1 MSRPRSLLRVVPG
14 ETASLIQDFE
24 LGFVDSDGAEQ
35 RVPLSEATGIRLEDC
50 LPVRSFPSFKG
61 QRNFPGLWW
70 SATMGRHVGFES
82 WLERDHAMLL
92 DFDPRVVA
100 FAPQPFWLLWPELAD
115 NRARV
120 RSHAPDWFARLDD
133 DTGVVVDC
141 RPVERRAPRDAAAFA
156 ATERACAAVGW
167 GYRLVGAPDPV
178 FAANLRWLAG
188 YRHPR
193 HLVRLVASRLLEVF
207 ATPRPLMDGARKA
220 GEPIAVLPVLYHLL
234 WLQRLAVDLSVRL
247 EDTSLVWLGE
257 ESCQ

>member
-1 MSRPRSLLRVVPG
+1 MVAG
-14 ETASLIQDFE
+14 EAPDSVQGFE
-24 LGFVDSDGAEQ
+24 VGLVDANGVEQ
-35 RVPLSEATGIRLEDC
+35 RMPLAEAAGVRFEDC

-61 QRNFPGLWW
+61 QRSFPGLWR
-70 SATMGRHVGFES
+70 SSTMGRHVGFES

-100 FAPQPFWLLWPELAD
+100 FAPQPFWLFWPETSITAK
-115 NRARV
+115 V

-133 DTGVVVDC
+133 DTAVVVDC
-141 RPVERRAPRDAAAFA
+141 RPAERRAPRDVAAFA

-167 GYRLVGAPDPV
+167 AYRLVGAPDPV

-193 HLVRLVASRLLEVF
+193 HLVRLGARRLLEVF
-207 ATPRPLMDGARKA
+207 ATPRPLLEGARSA

-247 EDTSLVWLGE
+247 DDASLVWPGE
-257 ESCQ
+257 EPCQ